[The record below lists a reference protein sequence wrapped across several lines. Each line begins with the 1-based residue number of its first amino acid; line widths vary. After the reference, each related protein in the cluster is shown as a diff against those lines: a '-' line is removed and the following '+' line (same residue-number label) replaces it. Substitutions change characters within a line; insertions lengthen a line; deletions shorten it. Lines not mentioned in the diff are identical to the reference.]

1 MAKTD
6 PKLLERARQLRSN
19 MPQPERELW
28 IALRAK
34 RFGNFKFTRQVVIG
48 PYIADF
54 VCCSHKLIIEVD
66 GATHTDPARDQH
78 RTTYLESQGYRVIRF
93 WNNDVMTNLEGV
105 LTILSD
111 ALASTPLPNPLPL
124 GRGLS

>member
-6 PKLLERARQLRSN
+6 PKLLDRARQLRSN
-19 MPQPERELW
+19 LPQPERELW
-28 IALRAK
+28 TALRAK
-34 RFGNFKFTRQVVIG
+34 RFEQTKFSRQVVIG

-54 VCCSHKLIIEVD
+54 VCRSRKLIIELD
-66 GATHTDPARDQH
+66 GATHTDPSSDER
-78 RTTYLESQGYRVIRF
+78 RTAYLENQGYRVIRF

-111 ALASTPLPNPLPL
+111 KLASPPIPNPLPK
-124 GRGLS
+124 GERA

>member
-6 PKLLERARQLRSN
+6 PMLLERARQLRSN

-28 IALRAK
+28 AALRAK
-34 RFGNFKFTRQVVIG
+34 RFQNFKFTRQVVIG

-54 VCCSHKLIIEVD
+54 VCRSHKLVIEID
-66 GATHTDPARDQH
+66 GATHTDPSRDQC
-78 RTTYLESQGYRVIRF
+78 RAAYLETQGYRVIRF

-111 ALASTPLPNPLPL
+111 TLASPPLPNPLPV
-124 GRGLS
+124 GERA